1 MYFDYAV
8 LALMVWGLGD
18 AIFNSG
24 EISDDSDDVWLP
36 DTDEEIDNSGDGS
49 DLLDNDTGDSTD
61 EGVTPAPETTDPT
74 EDLEGG
80 EATPTPDPEPEI
92 NEDYVYI
99 SGPTTV
105 AVETEGEVS
114 TSVFDDIDYGIAPT
128 AIGTDVRDIID
139 ASDETGFNLNIE
151 AGAGD
156 DTVNF
161 GFGASVNGDEGADI
175 LSLTVTQNALAS
187 DNDVGQINMT
197 DTADTLS
204 VTFEDET
211 PEFVLTVRGQ
221 TVTTVDGV
229 TTQVDWIDYYVSDT
243 EALGEAD
250 LAEGSYP
257 ATDATRVF
265 RAILGSGAEGATDIN
280 DDPAI
285 VLNRTIAT
293 QVDLT
298 I

>member
-139 ASDETGFNLNIE
+139 
-151 AGAGD
+151 
-156 DTVNF
+156 
-161 GFGASVNGDEGADI
+161 
-175 LSLTVTQNALAS
+175 
-187 DNDVGQINMT
+187 
-197 DTADTLS
+197 TLS

-211 PEFVLTVRGQ
+211 PEFVHTVRGQ

-285 VLNRTIAT
+285 VVNRTIAT

>member
-49 DLLDNDTGDSTD
+49 DLLDTDTGDSTG
-61 EGVTPAPETTDPT
+61 EGLTPDLETPDPT
-74 EDLEGG
+74 EDPEGD
-80 EATPTPDPEPEI
+80 EVTPEPEI
-92 NEDYVYI
+92 VEDYVYI

-105 AVETEGEVS
+105 TVDTEGEVS
-114 TSVFDDIDYGIAPT
+114 TSVFEDIDYGIAPT
-128 AIGTDVRDIID
+128 AIGTDVRDTID

-175 LSLTVTQNALAS
+175 LFLTVTQNALAS

-211 PEFVLTVRGQ
+211 PEFVRTVRGQ
-221 TVTTVDGV
+221 TVATVDGV

-243 EALGEAD
+243 ETLGEAD
-250 LAEGSYP
+250 LAEGNYAAS
-257 ATDATRVF
+257 DATRVF
-265 RAILGSGAEGATDIN
+265 RAILGSGAEGATAIN
-280 DDPAI
+280 GEPSI
-285 VLNRTIAT
+285 VVNRTIAT

>member
-105 AVETEGEVS
+105 AVETEGEV
-114 TSVFDDIDYGIAPT
+114 
-128 AIGTDVRDIID
+128 
-139 ASDETGFNLNIE
+139 
-151 AGAGD
+151 
-156 DTVNF
+156 
-161 GFGASVNGDEGADI
+161 
-175 LSLTVTQNALAS
+175 
-187 DNDVGQINMT
+187 
-197 DTADTLS
+197 
-204 VTFEDET
+204 
-211 PEFVLTVRGQ
+211 
-221 TVTTVDGV
+221 
-229 TTQVDWIDYYVSDT
+229 
-243 EALGEAD
+243 
-250 LAEGSYP
+250 
-257 ATDATRVF
+257 
-265 RAILGSGAEGATDIN
+265 
-280 DDPAI
+280 
-285 VLNRTIAT
+285 
-293 QVDLT
+293 
-298 I
+298 